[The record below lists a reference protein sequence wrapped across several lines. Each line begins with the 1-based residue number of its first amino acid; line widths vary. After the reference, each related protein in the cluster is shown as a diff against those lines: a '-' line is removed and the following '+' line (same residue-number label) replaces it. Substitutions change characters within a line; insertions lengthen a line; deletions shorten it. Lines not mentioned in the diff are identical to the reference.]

1 MATLSISMR
10 HKISLQLSYISK
22 EIFHNDPRN
31 RDLSELYKQIETKG
45 ASQAWTEYIIED
57 LNELI
62 LDCGAEY
69 VLQNL
74 NQKARQLLTDYIQ
87 GNHDS

>member
-1 MATLSISMR
+1 MRPKTSI
-10 HKISLQLSYISK
+10 QLSYISK

-31 RDLSELYKQIETKG
+31 RDLTELFKQMQTKG
-45 ASQAWTEYIIED
+45 VSKAWTEYIIED

-74 NQKARQLLTDYIQ
+74 NPKAKEMIVNYLTNIYAK
-87 GNHDS
+87 DS

>member
-1 MATLSISMR
+1 M
-10 HKISLQLSYISK
+10 Q
-22 EIFHNDPRN
+22 
-31 RDLSELYKQIETKG
+31 TKG
-45 ASQAWTEYIIED
+45 VSKAWTEYIIED

-74 NQKARQLLTDYIQ
+74 NPKAKEMIVNYLTDIYAK
-87 GNHDS
+87 DS